1 MTGMLV
7 RRLAG
12 AVPLLALITLIVFS
26 LILMVPGDPAV
37 LVAGDTA
44 TPEDIAAVRESLGLN
59 DPIWQQYGRWLTG
72 ALQGDLSTS
81 IYSSE
86 SVTHAIMTALPV
98 TVSLTLLAL
107 LLGTVGGLAAG
118 MLAGLRPGTWIDR
131 LVTTV
136 TSIGVA
142 VPHFW
147 IGMVLLALFS
157 LRTDWLPFGGYV
169 AFTENPWEW
178 LRHLVLP
185 ALALGA
191 SVAAEIARQSRASLT
206 TALAQDYIRT
216 AQAKGL
222 PRRKIVGKHA
232 MKNAAVPVVTVLGL
246 QFNRLVSSA
255 VVIEQVFSLPG
266 IGRLSIQAVFVR
278 DFPMIQGIVLFAAV
292 AVVLTSLLVDLSY
305 TYFNPRMR
313 QG

>member
-12 AVPLLALITLIVFS
+12 AVPLLAIITLIVFS
-26 LILMVPGDPAV
+26 LVLIVPGDPAV

-44 TPEDIAAVRESLGLN
+44 TPADIAAVRESLGLN
-59 DPIWQQYGRWLTG
+59 DPIWEQYGRWLAG
-72 ALQGDLSTS
+72 AVQGDLGTS

-86 SVTHAIMTALPV
+86 SVTSAILTALPV
-98 TVSLTLLAL
+98 TASLTFMAL
-107 LLGTVGGLAAG
+107 LVGTATGLIAG
-118 MLAGLRPGTWIDR
+118 VIAGIRPDTWIDR

-136 TSIGVA
+136 TSVGVA

-147 IGMVLLALFS
+147 IAMVLLALFS
-157 LRTDWLPFGGYV
+157 FRYDWLPFGGYV
-169 AFTENPWEW
+169 PFTESPYEW
-178 LRHLVLP
+178 FRHLILP

-206 TALAQDYIRT
+206 TALTQDYIRT
-216 AQAKGL
+216 AEANGL
-222 PRRKIVGKHA
+222 SRFDIVARHA

-246 QFNRLVSSA
+246 QFNRLFGSA

-266 IGRLSIQAVFVR
+266 IGRLSLQSVFVR

-292 AVVLTSLLVDLSY
+292 TVVLTSLLVDLSY
-305 TYFNPRMR
+305 TYLNPRVR
-313 QG
+313 QA